1 METPAVT
8 PFVSASRFFV
18 DAVSAVAPERCAEQW
33 SDEWTVLDLIA
44 HGNRS
49 NVLVVEYSERPVPV
63 AGPDY
68 VLPENIAARGRQ
80 AALDLGDDPIS
91 AVRAA
96 SERAVKLVMSASD
109 EAMVGTP
116 FGVLTLDAYLPS
128 RTAELVLHGLDLDS
142 GVEPPPEA
150 ISGCGVF
157 LVQRAV
163 NSGAGSDVVQALSGR
178 ATLPAGF
185 NVY

>member
-1 METPAVT
+1 MT

-68 VLPENIAARGRQ
+68 VLPENIAARADR
-80 AALDLGDDPIS
+80 PHWTWETIRS
-91 AVRAA
+91 A
-96 SERAVKLVMSASD
+96 
-109 EAMVGTP
+109 
-116 FGVLTLDAYLPS
+116 
-128 RTAELVLHGLDLDS
+128 
-142 GVEPPPEA
+142 
-150 ISGCGVF
+150 
-157 LVQRAV
+157 Q
-163 NSGAGSDVVQALSGR
+163 SGR
-178 ATLPAGF
+178 HRSGP
-185 NVY
+185 